1 MKKQMFRERECIHR
15 EEDVEGEFFN
25 GAFYIQALQR
35 LPVNRA
41 MQVAGKVGSFFW
53 ADAQDTMVWL
63 CVECASEL
71 NLSVAPHAI
80 TKAARRQA

>member
-1 MKKQMFRERECIHR
+1 MFRERVCSHR
-15 EEDVEGEFFN
+15 EEEVEGESYN

-41 MQVAGKVGSFFW
+41 MQVASKVGSFFW
-53 ADAQDTMVWL
+53 ADAQHTMVWL
-63 CVECASEL
+63 CIDCASEL
-71 NLSVAPHAI
+71 NLSAPHAI